1 MKKLKKVFLIFFIL
15 TTMNHCGYKL
25 LYNDNM
31 NQDIKIVVKDIKG
44 NNQFNTII
52 NSKLRNYKI
61 NNSKDIFYISWNSDY
76 QKTVITKNSSGV
88 ATDFKLVGTITF
100 KIKYK
105 EINDVLTLKEDFN
118 VSSNENSFSEK
129 RYVKT
134 IQNNFANSMVDKL
147 LIQLNN
153 LK

>member
-1 MKKLKKVFLIFFIL
+1 MKKLKKVFFVFFIL
-15 TTMNHCGYKL
+15 STMNHCGYKP

-31 NQDIKIVVKDIKG
+31 NQDIKIVVQDIKG

-61 NNSKDIFYISWNSDY
+61 NNSKDVFYISWNSDY
-76 QKTVITKNSSGV
+76 QKTVIAINSSGV

-129 RYVKT
+129 RYEKT
-134 IQNNFANSMVDKL
+134 IQNNFANSMINKL